1 MMSKKVK
8 KLNFWMRRKSNITL
22 IAVGS
27 VMVLLLFFNE
37 DTSMKLNM
45 QYQQQIKD
53 LKKEIRVCE
62 DSAQWYRARREAL
75 YIDTEDLEHV
85 VREQY
90 HMQRSSED
98 VYLIK

>member
-1 MMSKKVK
+1 MSKKLK
-8 KLNFWMRRKSNITL
+8 RLNFWVRRKSHLTL

-27 VMVLLLFFNE
+27 VVVLLLFFNE

-45 QYQQQIKD
+45 KYQTEIKE
-53 LKKEIRVCE
+53 LKRRIRECE
-62 DSAQWYRARREAL
+62 DSAQWYKNRREAL
-75 YIDTEDLEHV
+75 YISAEDLEHV